1 MAYLITIFVKMLLI
15 SRYNLKLTL
24 LILLLSILSPLS
36 LKIHA
41 QIFWSST
48 IDSVS
53 TLSSPR
59 AADLNA
65 DGVKDLVVGLELIQL
80 LVTTELLL

>member
-1 MAYLITIFVKMLLI
+1 MLAML
-15 SRYNLKLTL
+15 RYNLKLTS
-24 LILLLSILSPLS
+24 LILILFILELLS
-36 LKIHA
+36 LKIQA
-41 QIFWSST
+41 QISWSTS

-65 DGVKDLVVGLELIQL
+65 DGVKDLVVGAGTDSTFSNYGVVALDGNNG
-80 LVTTELLL
+80 